1 MMDARRLAEVP
12 LRRPWHV
19 LVPVVACAGL
29 ALAVAFAIP
38 KRYTSST
45 VILVEAQKAPEV
57 LGKEAEELATRRLP
71 TLQQEILSRTRLE
84 RILQEINPYP
94 DRMGREPLSRVID
107 RMREAIRV
115 AVKGDDAF
123 TISFSHR
130 DPRLAMAVANRLA
143 SLFIEESNEKREER
157 AEGTDQFFQEEL
169 AEARKTLDAQ
179 EEKIRR
185 FKEAHLESL
194 PEQLQANLAA
204 LQRLEMEQQGAA
216 EDLGASLK
224 RLSAVEGRPLPA
236 AIPSDTAAAGP
247 AAPAKGAAG
256 PAAAAGA
263 ADLADLRAQL
273 ADLRTRYT
281 DDYPD
286 VRALEDRIARMERS
300 APAAAAGEPISPRA
314 QAIRT
319 VQEDVQ
325 GRRSRQQELA
335 RQIASFEAR
344 VEATPRTEAE
354 LSTLTRDEQKL
365 KEQYLALLNKQMTAH
380 MTRTLEQRWKGQVF
394 RVIDPA
400 HLPDRATFPD
410 RFWFL
415 VGGLALGL
423 GIGFTFA
430 YASEAMD
437 ATVKTEKDLEAF
449 AFPVL
454 AVVGHVSGEET
465 ALVEEPRPRARRA
478 RAAREA
484 ERERPAPEAG
494 S

>member
-1 MMDARRLAEVP
+1 MDLRRLAEVP
-12 LRRPWHV
+12 LRRPWHL
-19 LVPVVACAGL
+19 LVPLLVCAVG
-29 ALAVAFAIP
+29 AVAVAFAIP

-57 LGKEAEELATRRLP
+57 LGAAAEELATRRLP

-84 RILQEINPYP
+84 RILQELDPYP
-94 DRMGREPLSRVID
+94 ERMRREPLSKVIE

-123 TISFSHR
+123 TIAYTHR
-130 DPRLAMAVANRLA
+130 DPRMAMAVANRLA

-157 AEGTDQFFQEEL
+157 VEGTADFFQGEL
-169 AEARKTLDAQ
+169 ADARKTLDAQ
-179 EEKIRR
+179 EEKIRK

-224 RLSAVEGRPLPA
+224 RLSAVEGRALIPVTPEAASPA
-236 AIPSDTAAAGP
+236 AVPP
-247 AAPAKGAAG
+247 AGAAG
-256 PAAAAGA
+256 APAAAAAGSA
-263 ADLADLRAQL
+263 ADVALLRAQL

-286 VRALEDRIARMERS
+286 VRALKDRIARMERT
-300 APAAAAGEPISPRA
+300 APTSGGSLSPRA

-319 VQEDVQ
+319 VREDVQ

-354 LSTLTRDEQKL
+354 LSTLARDEQKL
-365 KEQYLALLNKQMTAH
+365 KEQYLALLNKQMAAS
-380 MTRTLEQRWKGQVF
+380 MTKTLEQRWKGQVF

-400 HLPDRATFPD
+400 HVPDRATFPD
-410 RFWFL
+410 RLLFL
-415 VGGLALGL
+415 GGGLVLGL
-423 GIGFTFA
+423 GIGIGLAF
-430 YASEAMD
+430 ASEAMD
-437 ATVKTEKDLEAF
+437 ATIKTPKDLETL

-454 AVVGHVSGEET
+454 AVLRHVS
-465 ALVEEPRPRARRA
+465 
-478 RAAREA
+478 
-484 ERERPAPEAG
+484 PEAG
-494 S
+494 AGVAEPPDPGPRRGAATKRAAETPPSLGLTE